1 MSLPKIMHA
10 GQYPQKLHE
19 PSSVA
24 SAHRLIYL
32 LERLSADSH
41 WAHRASG
48 LRGALLRAVSEYELT
63 MLDHNPASIQQLNT
77 RLDLLI
83 QAGYEIL
90 TIAARDIRTPELI
103 EFLRD

>member
-1 MSLPKIMHA
+1 MD
-10 GQYPQKLHE
+10 
-19 PSSVA
+19 PSSIA
-24 SAHRLIYL
+24 TANRLIYL

-48 LRGALLRAVSEYELT
+48 LRGALLRAVSVYEST
-63 MLDHNPASIQQLNT
+63 MLEHNPASIQQLNSH
-77 RLDLLI
+77 LDSLI

-103 EFLRD
+103 EFLRDYSSTG